1 MTHLFK
7 EKSMPKKRLPAE
19 ERKKQILKCAVKVF
33 ARTNYQSTRV
43 SDIAAEAGI
52 SEAMV
57 YKHFPA
63 KNAIYLEVLKHMSTR
78 ILTFWEE
85 EIEKEPDAYQA
96 LRGMGI
102 TYFRR
107 MSRHPDELKVQFK
120 AIAEVSNPEIADRL
134 QQDHQNYMNLI
145 RKVIKKGVRDGSFRK
160 NVDTVSLGFLFDG
173 VGILMNM
180 MNLLSF
186 GDTFNEKTATKI
198 IDHLL
203 ESIKA

>member
-1 MTHLFK
+1 V
-7 EKSMPKKRLPAE
+7 A
-19 ERKKQILKCAVKVF
+19 
-33 ARTNYQSTRV
+33 
-43 SDIAAEAGI
+43 DIAAEAGI

-57 YKHFPA
+57 YKHFPS
-63 KNAIYLEVLKHMSTR
+63 KNAIYLDVLTHMSTR
-78 ILTFWEE
+78 ILTFWKE
-85 EIEKEPDAYQA
+85 EIDKEPDAYQA
-96 LRGMGI
+96 LRNMGI

-107 MSRHPDELKVQFK
+107 MSRHPEELKVQFK
-120 AIAEVSNPEIADRL
+120 AIAEAGNPEIADRL
-134 QQDHQNYMNLI
+134 RQDHQNYMNLI
-145 RKVIKKGVRDGSFRK
+145 RKVIKKGTREGSFRK

-186 GDTFNEKTATKI
+186 GDKFNEKTVTKI